1 MEQKG
6 VRRTYAGTPAEE
18 PYTAKIQRVEQGK
31 AERLYKMIR
40 DVIRNGVKELVTDE
54 LQNAVMEHG
63 GFNSDPEAYSIIR
76 EEVEEAGDEL
86 RSMDIQLNNLW
97 SSVRRDDKLDVDSLY
112 DAAVR
117 CACEC
122 IQVAAM
128 CRKYKGR

>member
-6 VRRTYAGTPAEE
+6 VRRAYAETSTEE
-18 PYTAKIQRVEQGK
+18 PYTAKIQRVEQSK

-40 DVIRNGVKELVTDE
+40 DAIKNGVKELVKDE
-54 LQNAVMEHG
+54 LGHAVIEHG
-63 GFNSDPEAYSIIR
+63 GFNSDPEAYSVIR

-97 SSVRRDDKLDVDSLY
+97 NSVRRDEKLDVDSLY
-112 DAAVR
+112 DAAIR

-128 CRKYKGR
+128 CRKY